1 MTSRSWRCH
10 AFGFGLRGGVP
21 ELPAAQ
27 ARADLA
33 RAWLGR
39 FGPATFADLKGWT
52 GWTVG
57 HTRQAFKDFGAVEV
71 DLDGVP
77 RLVLPHDEDP
87 VGEQPPWVALLPALD
102 PTPMGWAQ
110 RQWYMGEHSPALFDS
125 NGNAGPTVWCDG
137 RVVGGWTQLPSG
149 AVAYR
154 LLENVGAQAKSALD
168 KAAHRLENWLG
179 AVRLAARTRRRFMIE
194 KELLG

>member
-1 MTSRSWRCH
+1 
-10 AFGFGLRGGVP
+10 
-21 ELPAAQ
+21 
-27 ARADLA
+27 
-33 RAWLGR
+33 
-39 FGPATFADLKGWT
+39 
-52 GWTVG
+52 
-57 HTRQAFKDFGAVEV
+57 
-71 DLDGVP
+71 
-77 RLVLPHDEDP
+77 
-87 VGEQPPWVALLPALD
+87 
-102 PTPMGWAQ
+102 
-110 RQWYMGEHSPALFDS
+110 MGERSPALFDS